1 MRKRRIRAK
10 ISGTKAI
17 PRLSVFRS
25 NTAFSAQIIDDL
37 AGKTLAA
44 CSTTILKE
52 KNTIPGAT
60 AVGKAIAKKCLSL
73 GIEAVVFDRAGYR
86 YHGKVKAAAD
96 GAREAGLAL

>member
-37 AGKTLAA
+37 AGKTLAS
-44 CSTTILKE
+44 CSTTMLKE
-52 KNTIPGAT
+52 RNTVLGAAT
-60 AVGKAIAKKCLSL
+60 VGKALAARCLAI
-73 GIEAVVFDRAGYR
+73 GIKAVVFDRAGYR
-86 YHGKVKAAAD
+86 YHGKVKALAD